1 MAAGYNVVAWPES
14 SKINRMHGDSRGQAL
29 VCLATA
35 NLPASLSVNPLFPTI
50 PRRTKKRPGACRVET
65 VISLMRR

>member
-35 NLPASLSVNPLFPTI
+35 NLPASLSVNPLLPTI
-50 PRRTKKRPGACRVET
+50 PRRTEF
-65 VISLMRR
+65 

>member
-1 MAAGYNVVAWPES
+1 FFDGMAAGYNVVAWPES

-35 NLPASLSVNPLFPTI
+35 NLPASLSVNPLLPTI
-50 PRRTKKRPGACRVET
+50 PRRTEF
-65 VISLMRR
+65 

>member
-1 MAAGYNVVAWPES
+1 ES
-14 SKINRMHGDSRGQAL
+14 SKINRMHDDSRGQAL

-50 PRRTKKRPGACRVET
+50 PRRTYILPIGNIFWHGAPVATNIPDR
-65 VISLMRR
+65 